1 MTNLFLVLYCCEG
14 LIHMPVV
21 IMTVVLRIRYNKI
34 FIIYVSSIVVM
45 DPSKDEFSLQGQTGS
60 DGVEL

>member
-1 MTNLFLVLYCCEG
+1 MSNLFLVLYCCEG

-21 IMTVVLRIRYNKI
+21 IMTVVLRIHV
-34 FIIYVSSIVVM
+34 IIKSSLYVSSIVVM

>member
-1 MTNLFLVLYCCEG
+1 MSNLFLVLYCCEG

-21 IMTVVLRIRYNKI
+21 IMTVVLRIHVMIKI
-34 FIIYVSSIVVM
+34 IVYVSSIVVM
-45 DPSKDEFSLQGQTGS
+45 DPYQDEFSLQGQTGS